1 MTNILDACT
10 DNLIAKIDL
19 IGKVCQLNHGPEV
32 QSPPAVNYLCQ
43 YIGRENDT
51 PDLYRIPI
59 CEECTAALYD
69 EEWLLFYCITCNSSQ
84 WLLKS
89 KARKLYPKWECV
101 RFLHTCPMC
110 SKCPE
115 HTE

>member
-69 EEWLLFYCITCNSSQ
+69 EEWLLFYCITCF
-84 WLLKS
+84 
-89 KARKLYPKWECV
+89 V
-101 RFLHTCPMC
+101 DFI
-110 SKCPE
+110 SKCKCVIKKSE
-115 HTE
+115 KNNTNY